1 MGAPLDLPK
10 FPPRATD
17 AHKGQ
22 VGRILIVGG
31 RFDSIGMVGA
41 PAMTANAA
49 LRAGAGLVQILTT
62 REAQLPV
69 SVLASCATT
78 RAWPDAEGHSL
89 PALAS
94 EYDADVVAIG
104 PGLSPTVTPDQMRD
118 LLANFEGGIVIDA
131 DGLNLL
137 AAMSGRGTARL
148 AARADQVVLTPHP
161 GEMRRLLK
169 GYGIDV
175 DVSERQASTEALAA
189 ATRTIVVHKGA
200 GTVVSDGKR
209 IYINSTGHSG
219 MATGGAGDVLTGVI
233 AALMGQTMPAYEAAV
248 LGVYLHGMA
257 GELAADELGEIS
269 VTALDILDHVADAVD
284 IHIEQPEGR

>member
-1 MGAPLDLPK
+1 MGTPLDLPR
-10 FPPRATD
+10 FPSRAAD

-31 RFDSIGMVGA
+31 RFDTIGMVGA
-41 PAMTANAA
+41 PAMAANAA
-49 LRAGAGLVQILTT
+49 LRAGVGLVQILTT

-78 RAWPDAEGHSL
+78 RVWPDAEGHSL
-89 PALAS
+89 PVLAS

-104 PGLSPTVTPDQMRD
+104 PGLSPTVTADQMRD
-118 LLANFEGGIVIDA
+118 LLASFEGGIVIDA

-137 AAMSGRGTARL
+137 ATMERWQ

-169 GYGIDV
+169 GWGIDI
-175 DVSERQASTEALAA
+175 DVRERQASTEALAA

-200 GTVVSDGKR
+200 GTVVSDGKQT
-209 IYINSTGHSG
+209 YVNSTGHSG

-233 AALMGQTMPAYEAAV
+233 AALMGQKMQAYEAAV